1 MMITRNEL
9 IGLAGDLGEALG
21 ASPEV
26 QAYQAAVNEMRADQR
41 ADQLS
46 ARLDEMYDDLIQRQ
60 AAGEV
65 LAGGEIDAYYDLER
79 EVADHPTLA
88 AQSQALERVKDLLT
102 ETHGLLTNELGIS
115 LLDFIK

>member
-1 MMITRNEL
+1 MMKTRNEL
-9 IGLAGDLGEALG
+9 TDLAVNLGEALG

-26 QAYQAAVNEMRADQR
+26 QAYQTAARDTLADQR
-41 ADQLS
+41 AVQLR
-46 ARLDEMYDDLIQRQ
+46 ARLDEMYDNLIQRQ

-88 AQSQALERVKDLLT
+88 AQTQALERVKDLLT